1 METRRVLTPTLD
13 LAYQVHEPWPR
24 PPQAAAPAVDL
35 PPVILLHGW
44 PDSPRTWRHLAPH
57 LAAQGRRVVVP
68 WLRGFGPTR
77 FLQAETPRSGQFS
90 ALAQDLIDLADA
102 LGVERFDL
110 VGHDW
115 GARAAYSAALL
126 WPRRVRRC
134 VAISVAWGTNQP
146 TQALS
151 YEQSRNY
158 WYHWF
163 MHLPRG
169 QQAVREDA
177 AGLARYLWRTWSP
190 GWDFDDDEFAAT
202 AADFANP
209 DWAEITL
216 HSYTHRWG
224 AAPADPRHAALDE
237 MLRTQTQIAV
247 PTLHIHG
254 AQDGANGLATVQD
267 KARFFTGGYTL
278 AVIQDCGH
286 FPQREHPERVSAQVA
301 EFLAGEMGDDRTR
314 PSMD

>member
-1 METRRVLTPTLD
+1 MDLQRVLTPTLD
-13 LAYQVHEPWPR
+13 LAYRVYEPTK
-24 PPQAAAPAVDL
+24 ASG
-35 PPVILLHGW
+35 PPVVLLHGW
-44 PDSPRTWRHLAPH
+44 PDSPRTWQHLAPH
-57 LAAQGRRVVVP
+57 LASHGRRVIVP

-77 FLQAETPRSGQFS
+77 FRRDDTPRSGQFS

-102 LGVERFDL
+102 LGLQTFDL

-126 WPRRVRRC
+126 WPQRIARC

-146 TQALS
+146 SQALS

-169 QQAVREDA
+169 QQAVREDGA
-177 AGLARYLWRTWSP
+177 ALARFLWQTWSP
-190 GWDFDDDEFAAT
+190 AWAFDEAEFAAT
-202 AADFANP
+202 AADFENP
-209 DWAEITL
+209 DWAEVTL

-224 AAPADPRHAALDE
+224 SAPADPRHAALDE
-237 MLRTQTQIAV
+237 RLRTQTQIAV

-254 AQDGANGLATVQD
+254 AQDGANGLATAQG
-267 KARFFTGGYTL
+267 KAGHFTGGYDL
-278 AVIQDCGH
+278 AVLEGCGH
-286 FPQREHPERVSAQVA
+286 FPQREDPVQVNRLVV
-301 EFLAGEMGDDRTR
+301 EFLGCAVGGDLPR
-314 PSMD
+314 